1 MGLWKGFST
10 SLREYFDETNT
21 YEHAHNAL
29 DTLCDS
35 KLHHHGNHYQ
45 EKKVIKKRWGRQ
57 KHRCTARMS
66 EREGEVEEGFLPR
79 GQKYTNSELW
89 SKNLIPPQPHIETLT
104 QKKLKKNPQRNLKKA
119 TEITGDYYIVFLIS
133 PPHFLNSISSLN
145 WKIQIFIRFNNP
157 KIDI

>member
-10 SLREYFDETNT
+10 SLREYFDEANT

-66 EREGEVEEGFLPR
+66 EREGEVEEGREGFMPR
-79 GQKYTNSELW
+79 AQKYTNSELW

-104 QKKLKKNPQRNLKKA
+104 QKKLKKAQMKLKKSYWNNWRLLYHILN
-119 TEITGDYYIVFLIS
+119 ITPSFFKFNFQFELENTNIY
-133 PPHFLNSISSLN
+133 
-145 WKIQIFIRFNNP
+145 KIQ
-157 KIDI
+157 